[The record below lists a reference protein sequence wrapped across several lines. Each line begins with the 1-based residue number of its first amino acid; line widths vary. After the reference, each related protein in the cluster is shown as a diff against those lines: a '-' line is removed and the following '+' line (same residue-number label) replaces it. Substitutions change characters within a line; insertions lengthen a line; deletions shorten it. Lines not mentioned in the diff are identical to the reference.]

1 MPALRRHGHTA
12 WLFLTVVLGVAGL
25 VDRAAGGQDSVSG
38 QSAPVP
44 PYLLSL
50 SLRAAVE
57 AAGQNNPNVLLAKE
71 KIEAAKGD
79 VLTQL
84 GAMLPNLSST
94 VRQTQQTQFLG
105 TFGLSPVRSA
115 TFNIFD
121 ARVTGSQNLFSLS
134 LLQRWRASRETLH
147 GTEFDAESSRFDTMA
162 SAALAYLDGLKAMAA
177 LTMRQANSQLIE
189 EVLRLTKTRQT
200 GGAATGL
207 DTVRLEGQLANER
220 QQVVAARSDLDRA
233 KNTLAN
239 HLGLPFEVQLS
250 LTDQL
255 KAEVPVL
262 HAFQTDWDEAVANRP
277 EVQAQSKRVRSA
289 ELTYASI
296 TGERLPSLVAQGDT
310 GLIGNRADNTL
321 DTYNMA
327 LLLQIPI
334 FDGGQREGRISSA
347 RSQLRQEALRMRVV
361 LNQVRTEVTDARIVL
376 ASASEQAAMA
386 QLGLQA
392 ALKETALARERYAV
406 LTAASQFDVTNAINS
421 MARARENLVS
431 ALYELNAAHVNF
443 ARATGSLNT
452 LH

>member
-1 MPALRRHGHTA
+1 MSALRRHGQAA
-12 WLFLTVVLGVAGL
+12 WLFLTVVLGVACL
-25 VDRAAGGQDSVSG
+25 VDPAAGGQDSVSG
-38 QSAPVP
+38 QSAPLP
-44 PYLLSL
+44 PFVLSL

-94 VRQTQQTQFLG
+94 VRQTQQTVFLG

-115 TFNIFD
+115 SFNIFD

-189 EVLRLTKTRQT
+189 DVLRLTKTRQT

-255 KAEVPVL
+255 KAEVPVV
-262 HAFQTDWDEAVANRP
+262 HDFQTDWDEAVANRP

-310 GLIGNRADNTL
+310 GLIGNRVGNTL

-327 LLLQIPI
+327 LLFQIPI
-334 FDGGQREGRISSA
+334 FDGATRRPHQQCSKPAAPGSA
-347 RSQLRQEALRMRVV
+347 AHARRSQPSPHRSHRRAHRVGV
-361 LNQVRTEVTDARIVL
+361 CQRAGCHCPTRV
-376 ASASEQAAMA
+376 AS
-386 QLGLQA
+386 G
-392 ALKETALARERYAV
+392 
-406 LTAASQFDVTNAINS
+406 D
-421 MARARENLVS
+421 
-431 ALYELNAAHVNF
+431 
-443 ARATGSLNT
+443 
-452 LH
+452 